1 MNSEEKMLI
10 AKALALRSQI
20 NILLIDNS
28 SRELLECLT
37 TQHHALAKKIAEL
50 KKQHLIKDLGMPINS
65 CWTKQRKNQFWEHD
79 CQRNGS
85 AFFKENFRM
94 NRSSFDK
101 LCDILRPLQKMDTN
115 YRKAVPIEKRVAIT
129 LFALGSS
136 AEYRSIANM
145 FGVGKST
152 VCEILLEF
160 CTEIWRLLQ
169 PSCFKMLP
177 LNRENITELVTGFEV
192 IGFPECL
199 GAIDGCHI
207 EIHPS
212 SDEAVDYYNYKGWYS
227 TVLMALVDAKY
238 RFTYI
243 NVGSPGRCN
252 DSQIY
257 ETSSLKKEMDSC
269 PLLSEMSRE
278 ISGVNV
284 PVFIIGDSSFRFSKQ
299 LMKPYPFSVNQN
311 NGEKVFNYALSK
323 TRRVVENAF
332 GHLKARFRR
341 IGKGID
347 NSVRNANSII
357 RACCTRRQNPC
368 DISYA
373 SDDPI
378 NGEMIRPALCTHF
391 GKYMCI
397 AEVSLGDI
405 GIAEGDGR
413 QTGDDNGDAATNVE
427 DVAVSTEIWSGSE
440 FVVPF

>member
-1 MNSEEKMLI
+1 
-10 AKALALRSQI
+10 
-20 NILLIDNS
+20 
-28 SRELLECLT
+28 
-37 TQHHALAKKIAEL
+37 
-50 KKQHLIKDLGMPINS
+50 MPINS

-94 NRSSFDK
+94 DRSSFDK
-101 LCDILRPLQKMDTN
+101 LCDILRPLQKKDTN
-115 YRKAVPIEKRVAIT
+115 YRKAIPIEKRVAIT

-160 CTEIWRLLQ
+160 CPEIWRLLQ

-192 IGFPECL
+192 IGFPQCL

-284 PVFIIGDSSFRFSKQ
+284 PVFIIGDSAFRFSKQ
-299 LMKPYPFSVNQN
+299 LIKPYPFSVNQN
-311 NGEKVFNYALSK
+311 NGEKVFNYSLSK

-357 RACCTRRQNPC
+357 KACCVLHNFLNDNNDTLNAKWLRALEELETRRQSPC

-378 NGEMIRPALCTHF
+378 NGEMIRTALCRYF
-391 GKYMCI
+391 VSLGSGDGNGCE
-397 AEVSLGDI
+397 EVSLDDI
-405 GIAEGDGR
+405 DIAEGDGR
-413 QTGDDNGDAATNVE
+413 QTGEDNGDAATNVE
-427 DVAVSTEIWSGSE
+427 HAAVFTEIWSGSE
-440 FVVPF
+440 LVEPF